1 MYLILLLLLSYVVLA
16 IMSLFEL
23 FVNSNYIK
31 FEVNFFFVSISLVE
45 FLAVNNL
52 NLTNQTKLFIN
63 FKQIKLEL
71 ENSS

>member
-31 FEVNFFFVSISLVE
+31 FEVNFFFASISLVE

>member
-52 NLTNQTKLFIN
+52 NLTNRTKLFIN

>member
-31 FEVNFFFVSISLVE
+31 FEVKFFFVSISLVE

-52 NLTNQTKLFIN
+52 NLTNRTKLFIN

>member
-52 NLTNQTKLFIN
+52 NLTNRIKLFIN